1 MSSYFFL
8 FLGRFTSI
16 DGNLHTFWRRASC
29 DTHALNIP
37 WMILNASGPNSLK
50 YSLKCSHEAFIIYQF
65 MCFGV
70 RCISVFI
77 QQNHTICWFSSLPQ
91 KQKTKSA
98 SVFDKW
104 SILKISL
111 CDQVL
116 ADLLFFFI
124 LKSVFTYS
132 SFFCRQHTYTLIY
145 TLCFFFQFDSPQN
158 KKSSLLFFSLDV
170 VVVRMYTKYTQN
182 RVVNFAEVWIN
193 TIEYLSLEFVCVSSV
208 VCC

>member
-116 ADLLFFFI
+116 TDLLFFYIEKCFYLFVLFFVDNTHIHSFI
-124 LKSVFTYS
+124 HSVF
-132 SFFCRQHTYTLIY
+132 FFNSILRKIKRVH
-145 TLCFFFQFDSPQN
+145 FFFFLSML
-158 KKSSLLFFSLDV
+158 LLFVCIRNTHKIELW
-170 VVVRMYTKYTQN
+170 TLLKY
-182 RVVNFAEVWIN
+182 E
-193 TIEYLSLEFVCVSSV
+193 
-208 VCC
+208 